1 MERPL
6 TSDRPTGGEI
16 DVDQKLALLAH
27 ELLNPLAVA
36 QGYAGLALEHA
47 DADPVLRELI
57 ASLGRNVDHAV
68 LLLQRLRDSAL
79 DADELQLER
88 APLELTELVASTVQD
103 MAATIAADHP
113 VTFTGPPGPVPIEG
127 DAPRLRQILFNL
139 ISNAAKYSDPGAAIN
154 VTLTVGDQATIEIR
168 NHGLGVA
175 PDDAER
181 LFERGSRGRATVG
194 QGLGV
199 GLFVSRRIA
208 EAHGGGLHARP
219 ATVAGSIFI
228 LTLPLPA

>member
-1 MERPL
+1 MEQPVA
-6 TSDRPTGGEI
+6 SDRPVGGDI
-16 DVDQKLALLAH
+16 DVDQKLSLLAH
-27 ELLNPLAVA
+27 ELLNPLSVA

-57 ASLGRNVDHAV
+57 AALGRNVDLAV

-79 DADELQLER
+79 DSDELQL
-88 APLELTELVASTVQD
+88 AKGSLELAELVASTVHD
-103 MAATIAADHP
+103 MAATVAADHP
-113 VTFTGPPGPVPIEG
+113 VTFTGPPGPVSIEG
-127 DAPRLRQILFNL
+127 DASRLRQVLFNL

-154 VTLTVGDQATIEIR
+154 VTLTVGEQATIEIR
-168 NHGLGVA
+168 NHGFGVA

-181 LFERGSRGRATVG
+181 MFQRGSRGTATVG

-208 EAHGGGLHARP
+208 EAHGGGLHVRP
-219 ATVAGSIFI
+219 APIAGSIFV

>member
-1 MERPL
+1 VERPV
-6 TSDRPTGGEI
+6 TRDRPADGESV
-16 DVDQKLALLAH
+16 VDQKLALLAH
-27 ELLNPLAVA
+27 ELLNPLSVA
-36 QGYAGLALEHA
+36 QGYAGLALEQA

-57 ASLGRNVDHAV
+57 ASVGRNVDLAV

-79 DADELQLER
+79 DDELQLET
-88 APLELTELVASTVQD
+88 APLDLNALVASAVQD
-103 MAATIAADHP
+103 MAATVAADHP
-113 VTFTGPPGPVPIEG
+113 VTFTGPPEAVPIEG
-127 DAPRLRQILFNL
+127 DASRVRQILFNL

-154 VTLTVGDQATIEIR
+154 VTLTVGERATIEIR

-181 LFERGSRGRATVG
+181 MFERGSRGRSTVG

-208 EAHGGGLHARP
+208 EAHGGVLHVRP
-219 ATVAGSIFI
+219 APLAGSIFI
-228 LTLPLPA
+228 LTLPLPG